1 MKITMFFI
9 RVKYDFLNFILISFR
24 SKVISGTPLIHKMD
38 IALMLMDKTIATDPD
53 KPQGTPSTDAS
64 NTDELVRP
72 SSFCFKSLVLRYK
85 SNN

>member
-1 MKITMFFI
+1 MFFI
-9 RVKYDFLNFILISFR
+9 RLKYDFLNFILISFR

-53 KPQGTPSTDAS
+53 KPQGTPSTDAF
-64 NTDELVRP
+64 NTDDLFGLAP
-72 SSFCFKSLVLRYK
+72 FALNPWFLRYK

>member
-1 MKITMFFI
+1 MFFI
-9 RVKYDFLNFILISFR
+9 RVKKKKLILISFR

-53 KPQGTPSTDAS
+53 KPQGTPSTDAF

>member
-1 MKITMFFI
+1 MIFKIL
-9 RVKYDFLNFILISFR
+9 FLFYSEAKWYLEQL
-24 SKVISGTPLIHKMD
+24 LIHKVD

-53 KPQGTPSTDAS
+53 KPQETPSTEAS
-64 NTDELVRP
+64 NTNELVRP

>member
-1 MKITMFFI
+1 MFFI
-9 RVKYDFLNFILISFR
+9 RVKKKKIILISFR

-53 KPQGTPSTDAS
+53 KPQGTPSTDAF